1 METTIMVLS
10 RVWGLAIYRGYIG
23 ILGKNMENY
32 YLGFRV
38 IVFCEVDRIWGILL
52 RPYRDNGKRKWKLL
66 LRFWLLCSL

>member
-1 METTIMVLS
+1 
-10 RVWGLAIYRGYIG
+10 
-23 ILGKNMENY
+23 MENY

-66 LRFWLLCSL
+66 LRFWVLCSL